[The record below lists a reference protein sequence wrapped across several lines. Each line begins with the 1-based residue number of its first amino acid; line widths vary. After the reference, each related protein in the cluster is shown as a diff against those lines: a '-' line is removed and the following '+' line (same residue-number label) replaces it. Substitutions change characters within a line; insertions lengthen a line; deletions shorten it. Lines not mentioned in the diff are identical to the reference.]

1 MSPVI
6 TSGLAVI
13 AALDVDLAI
22 EPTTLLRVLDLVAT
36 LAGALAGGLVASRRG
51 VDVVGVAVLAFVAGV
66 GGGVLRDLILGDQP
80 PVAFRDYRYALVALI
95 AAGFVIASP
104 RSVIR
109 ANPALQMLD
118 AVGIGLFAAVGCIK
132 ATEFG
137 QPVITV
143 LLVGTVAAVG
153 GGLLRDVLTAQI
165 PAFLRAEVM
174 ATAAALGAAVF
185 VLVELVA
192 PLPVAA
198 IACGV
203 TAAGLRA
210 ISLLRGWSAPMPR
223 VADES

>member
-1 MSPVI
+1 VI
-6 TSGLAVI
+6 NIGMAVFGVI
-13 AALDVDLAI
+13 DIDLAI
-22 EPTTLLRVLDLVAT
+22 EPTTFLRVLDLTAT
-36 LAGALAGGLVASRRG
+36 TAGALAGGLVATRRG

-80 PVAFRDYRYALVALI
+80 PVAFRDYRYALVALL
-95 AAGFVIASP
+95 AASLVLASP
-104 RSVIR
+104 RSVVR
-109 ANPALQMLD
+109 ANPVLQMLD
-118 AVGIGLFAAVGCIK
+118 AIGIGLFAAVGCVK

-174 ATAAALGAAVF
+174 ATAAALGSLMF
-185 VLVELVA
+185 VLVSLVA

-203 TAAGLRA
+203 TAAGIRGV
-210 ISLLRGWSAPMPR
+210 SLLRGWSAPMPR
-223 VADES
+223 VADEA